1 MLCAG
6 DEGCFTNST
15 RMKMTT
21 MQGNNNTTPRGMDI
35 LEFPRSRNGRRKKAK
50 PGAALIFSFMGS
62 WAVMDGTRLMALRT
76 TSIVVGMCQA
86 D

>member
-1 MLCAG
+1 
-6 DEGCFTNST
+6 
-15 RMKMTT
+15 
-21 MQGNNNTTPRGMDI
+21 
-35 LEFPRSRNGRRKKAK
+35 
-50 PGAALIFSFMGS
+50 MGS